1 MIGKKRMK
9 TYLLFILVLSSFYS
23 FGQDKRK
30 EICDSIH
37 NERRAC
43 QDSLIQIYG
52 LKKSTDSL
60 NMYLNDRF
68 FGILDSTLECEYPF
82 IDFEKNN
89 FEFFTTNSP
98 TFEKFFFKIQQ
109 MVKRKEGKL
118 NFFHIGGSHV
128 QADIYTHVVRERLQS
143 YWDDLPGE
151 RGFVFPYKMAKT
163 NNPWNYRFTSK
174 NNWSGYRSVIHRP
187 DSVNYGMLG
196 VAISCSDSVIDLNFN
211 YSKSALKPPIDYIR
225 IFHNKGNLGYKIE
238 FDSILNPVQTQ
249 LTNEKLGYT
258 DVYFK
263 KSVTS
268 LEMKFVRTGE
278 FSYIKTIDTIVLE
291 DGSADTIK
299 VYTPYLAPLY
309 IYGIQLSNRKP
320 GISYTS
326 IGVNGAGLYSYRDN
340 ENFQEQL
347 ALAKPDFMVFAVG
360 TNDANVPYEDFDP
373 EVYKNNLEIMMK
385 KVYAA
390 NPDCAILLTVPND
403 AYYRRTSLNRNVARE
418 REMIIDLARK
428 YQVPVWDL
436 YGIMGALG
444 SSRIWRDNKL
454 MKSDLV
460 HFTADGYYLKG
471 DLFFEA
477 FMKWIEQM
485 ELRPQISILK

>member
-1 MIGKKRMK
+1 MTGKNKMK
-9 TYLLFILVLSSFYS
+9 TYILSVLVLLS
-23 FGQDKRK
+23 FGVFAQEDKTAF
-30 EICDSIH
+30 CDSIH
-37 NERRAC
+37 KERAIC
-43 QDSLIQIYG
+43 QDSIAQIFG
-52 LKKSTDSL
+52 LKKNTDSL
-60 NMYLNDRF
+60 NLYLNDRF
-68 FGILDSTLECEYPF
+68 FGVLDSTLECTYPF

-89 FEFFTTNSP
+89 FQFYTPNSP
-98 TFEKFFFKIQQ
+98 TFEKLFFKIQQ
-109 MVKRKEGKL
+109 MVKYKEEKL

-143 YWDDLPGE
+143 YWDDLPGD

-174 NNWSGYRSVIHRP
+174 NTWQGYRSVIHRP
-187 DSVNYGMLG
+187 DSVHYGLLG
-196 VAISCSDSVIDLNFN
+196 IAASCTDSIIDLNFD
-211 YSKSALKPPIDYIR
+211 YSKSALKPPIHQVR
-225 IFHNKGNLGYKIE
+225 IFHNKGKMNYKIE

-263 KSVTS
+263 KGVTS
-268 LEMKFVRTGE
+268 LEMKFIRKGDTSFVET
-278 FSYIKTIDTIVLE
+278 TDTIVLE

-299 VYTPYLAPLY
+299 VRTPYKAPLY
-309 IYGIQLSNRKP
+309 IYGMQLLNREP

-326 IGVNGAGLYSYRDN
+326 IGVNGAGLYTYRDN

-347 ALAKPDFMVFAVG
+347 AVARPDLMVFSVG
-360 TNDANVPYEDFDP
+360 TNDANVPYDDFDP
-373 EVYKNNLEIMMK
+373 EVFKNNLETLMK
-385 KVYAA
+385 RVYNA

-403 AYYRRTSLNRNVARE
+403 SYYKRTSLNRNVARE
-418 REMIIDLARK
+418 REVIIELARK
-428 YQVPVWDL
+428 YEVPVWDL

-444 SSRIWRDNKL
+444 SSRIWRNHKL

-460 HFTADGYYLKG
+460 HFTADGYYFKG

-477 FMKWIEQM
+477 LMKWVQQM
-485 ELRPQISILK
+485 ELRPPTSILK